1 MAYEIA
7 SELYPPPEKKG
18 AYQTIS
24 GCENDDNDDNDDDDM
39 NGSKDSSSSSSN
51 CFSNLRDDAYVIIF
65 FL

>member
-24 GCENDDNDDNDDDDM
+24 GCGNDDNDDDDM
-39 NGSKDSSSSSSN
+39 NGSKDSSSSSN

>member
-24 GCENDDNDDNDDDDM
+24 GCENDDNDDDDDM
-39 NGSKDSSSSSSN
+39 NGSKDSSSSSN

>member
-24 GCENDDNDDNDDDDM
+24 GCENDDNDDDDM
-39 NGSKDSSSSSSN
+39 NGSKDSSSSN